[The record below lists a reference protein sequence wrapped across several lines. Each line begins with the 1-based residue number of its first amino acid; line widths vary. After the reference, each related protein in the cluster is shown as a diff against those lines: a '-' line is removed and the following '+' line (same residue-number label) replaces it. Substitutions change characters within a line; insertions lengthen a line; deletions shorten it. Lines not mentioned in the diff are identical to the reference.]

1 MLNKTFPFLPS
12 YGNRAELGGGGGG
25 GGSVKLLFQLRQ
37 VTYLFV
43 SVALFCLV
51 LYLKKIILLKI
62 CILYYLIL
70 LNSILFLTV
79 FVFSLVQN
87 TS

>member
-12 YGNRAELGGGGGG
+12 YGNRAELGGGG